1 MRGIRRRAIRRV
13 FVCAVC
19 YNGVTVSLAGLVNPL
34 VAAVAMPV
42 SSLLSLA
49 PATVGMRRA
58 WRAE

>member
-19 YNGVTVSLAGLVNPL
+19 YNGVTVSLALAGLVNPL

-58 WRAE
+58 E